1 MSNKTYWVFIQ
12 KINNDSSDPKK
23 SLPYEE
29 IISKFSSKLTIYLD
43 ELSTF
48 SHLNY
53 EHHNN
58 LEANFDKHYESLNK
72 KFAKKNQV
80 KENLES
86 YLGNIDF
93 NEFSTTL
100 VDRVRTDLEDLN
112 RILYDRFDTMLKSSQ
127 FSKLN
132 DVAMNAFNTE
142 LYNLRSFE
150 SKFDKKTANK
160 YKLSFDSSIKIK
172 GILVEKLN
180 ERLNKLAEKIEEK
193 DVDTAAKIFI
203 EMKKISNYLIIYK
216 DEIDQF
222 LDDSL
227 NKYFNKNGFL
237 SIGQLA
243 LALKPEPVGAVIV
256 AEHKCFES
264 YNRSIFAKKLPSI
277 NIDNVLRD
285 LEGDSV
291 EKSKLKTEYQ
301 KYESTYK
308 SLIENYLKKNIDFE
322 GYISSLSKSV
332 NKVKIDTDKGFTQID
347 WDSSIKDELSNIIA
361 NLFGLY
367 TLLNS
372 ENYFLDQTSL
382 FIPHPAQV
390 IAIFRMLGM
399 GYDDGFVASVKKI
412 FTVTGLR
419 NNFVEIGTGEG
430 KSITLGITAATL
442 ALLGFDVN
450 CVSYSRYLSER
461 DHTAFLVLFKKL
473 KIDQYIHYGTFDLIC
488 EQSINQHG
496 DLRELAR
503 NIIVGNSNENLFKH
517 ENKQSRPPVL
527 LIDEVDVFF
536 SRDFYGNSHNPIF
549 FLKDATISRL
559 IEFLWKYRNSL
570 NDLSLVVNEISELY
584 RNCVQKFKKWESLI
598 KIWSLEVSEAF
609 GHYSQFKFDY
619 RIKDDKIAYK
629 NQDEYFSHI
638 SYGAFT
644 LAAYFLEHENGKIS
658 KKSLDEH
665 VGFTLNVGSYS
676 FAEIPKSNF
685 YAILGVTGTLKPLNE
700 AQKKIIENEYNIK
713 HKTYMPS
720 IYGRRNVRFDK
731 KEDVLIEKDENHF
744 KVIVREIENR
754 LKGKNKGTKRAV
766 FVVFENNDVLMRFKN
781 SDVFAHLRLYSSILN
796 EEVTNNEK
804 KVIINSST
812 MSGRITLLTRIFGR
826 GTDFIV
832 FDEIVSANGG
842 VHVIQT
848 FLSEE
853 LSEEIQI
860 IGRTGRQAEDGS
872 YSMILARSSLDKFQI
887 RDDELEV
894 NSGRLY
900 DLLNMKRNEFF
911 RLEYL
916 KNTENVDAVR
926 TEHERSMEF
935 IKHILNND
943 LKKIEQFFLNKS

>member
-1 MSNKTYWVFIQ
+1 
-12 KINNDSSDPKK
+12 
-23 SLPYEE
+23 
-29 IISKFSSKLTIYLD
+29 
-43 ELSTF
+43 
-48 SHLNY
+48 
-53 EHHNN
+53 
-58 LEANFDKHYESLNK
+58 
-72 KFAKKNQV
+72 
-80 KENLES
+80 
-86 YLGNIDF
+86 
-93 NEFSTTL
+93 
-100 VDRVRTDLEDLN
+100 
-112 RILYDRFDTMLKSSQ
+112 
-127 FSKLN
+127 
-132 DVAMNAFNTE
+132 
-142 LYNLRSFE
+142 
-150 SKFDKKTANK
+150 
-160 YKLSFDSSIKIK
+160 
-172 GILVEKLN
+172 
-180 ERLNKLAEKIEEK
+180 
-193 DVDTAAKIFI
+193 
-203 EMKKISNYLIIYK
+203 MKKISNYLIIYK

-243 LALKPEPVGAVIV
+243 LALKSEPLGAVIV

-277 NIDNVLRD
+277 NIDSVLRD
-285 LEGDSV
+285 LDGDSLK
-291 EKSKLKTEYQ
+291 KSQLTTEYQ

-308 SLIENYLKKNIDFE
+308 SLIENYLKKNIDFD

-332 NKVKIDTDKGFTQID
+332 NEV
-347 WDSSIKDELSNIIA
+347 ELSNIIA
-361 NLFGLY
+361 HLFGLY

-372 ENYFLDQTSL
+372 ENYFLDQKSL

-390 IAIFRMLGM
+390 IAIFRMLGV
-399 GYDDGFVASVKKI
+399 GYDDGFDASVKKM

-473 KIDQYIHYGTFDLIC
+473 KIDQHIHYGTFDLIC

-503 NIIVGNSNENLFKH
+503 NIIVGNSNENLFKYG
-517 ENKQSRPPVL
+517 NKKPRPPVL

-536 SRDFYGNSHNPIF
+536 SRDFYGKSHNPIF

-570 NDLSLVVNEISELY
+570 NDLSVVKFSELY
-584 RNCVQKFKKWESLI
+584 RNCVHKFKKWESLI
-598 KIWSLEVSEAF
+598 EISTFRVVWAF
-609 GHYSQFKFDY
+609 GHYTEFKFDY
-619 RIKDDKIAYK
+619 IIKDDKIAYK
-629 NQDEYFSHI
+629 HQDEYFSHI
-638 SYGAFT
+638 FNDAFT
-644 LAAYFLEHENGKIS
+644 LAAYILEHENGKIS
-658 KKSLDEH
+658 KKSLNEH
-665 VGFTLNVGSYS
+665 VGFMLNVGSFS

-700 AQKKIIENEYNIK
+700 AQKKIIENEYSIK

-754 LKGKNKGTKRAV
+754 LKGKNTGTKRAV

-916 KNTENVDAVR
+916 KNTENVDTVR

-935 IKHILNND
+935 INHILNND
-943 LKKIEQFFLNKS
+943 LRKIEQFFLNKS